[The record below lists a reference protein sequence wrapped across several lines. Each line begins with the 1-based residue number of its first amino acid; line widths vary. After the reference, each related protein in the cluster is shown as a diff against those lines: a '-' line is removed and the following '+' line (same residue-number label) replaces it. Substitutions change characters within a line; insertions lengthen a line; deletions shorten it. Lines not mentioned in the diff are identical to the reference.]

1 MSLNFS
7 SPGPKCLFQ
16 KAFQKYICGKV
27 PASQGLRVVSPAEEQ
42 KNGKMKHK
50 LLILSEIQ
58 KCLLE
63 CAICC
68 FLFVSQVF
76 DKSKRCFPHTF
87 PQFL

>member
-27 PASQGLRVVSPAEEQ
+27 PPSQGFADRQSLEEQ
-42 KNGKMKHK
+42 KMGKMKHI
-50 LLILSEIQ
+50 LLISSGLQ

-76 DKSKRCFPHTF
+76 DKSKRCIPHTF